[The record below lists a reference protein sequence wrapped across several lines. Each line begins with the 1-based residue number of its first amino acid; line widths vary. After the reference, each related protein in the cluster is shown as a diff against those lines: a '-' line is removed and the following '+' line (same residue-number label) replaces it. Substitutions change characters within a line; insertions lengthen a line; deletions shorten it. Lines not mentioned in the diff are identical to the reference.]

1 MRTHRKQ
8 KLSLFEGD
16 EQQTALADEEAK
28 RVHGESGETSASAN
42 RPCLGATVCY
52 TPRRACFWSH
62 RVLWCA

>member
-52 TPRRACFWSH
+52 TPR
-62 RVLWCA
+62 